1 MIDITEAITTYDG
14 RSLYD
19 WFISQEHLTYV
30 SWDFDIMTSKTEK
43 ETYRLLYEDF
53 LKKLSELYRKRGDKY
68 YWFTRGGQLVSDE
81 GGDVTSGNHFRI
93 DKVKLRELKLE
104 ELLKKF

>member
-14 RSLYD
+14 RSLYE
-19 WFISQEHLTYV
+19 WFINQDHLPFDMSSDAQGTYLTLYNE
-30 SWDFDIMTSKTEK
+30 FIK
-43 ETYRLLYEDF
+43 ELED
-53 LKKLSELYRKRGDKY
+53 LYRKRGDKY